1 MQSVFARLLLSPQT
15 VSIGDCTEFEANSA
29 GLWAKALPDGR
40 CVIGADC
47 QRVLRRH
54 YQLTMELAHK

>member
-1 MQSVFARLLLSPQT
+1 MSELFVRLIQSPATTSLAE
-15 VSIGDCTEFEANSA
+15 CTELEANSA

-47 QRVLRRH
+47 RKVLDRH
-54 YQLTMELAHK
+54 YRLSKALA